1 MATFR
6 KLLYVPRFDT
16 QSPQTDKESE
26 YNGENNKHHKIS
38 KNLNGWAQDATPL
51 LFSDVRSPEITPWFS
66 RKVKANNLL
75 RIYANMRSTVNLRAS
90 KGGKSLRAKRV
101 TRECARGVQPHRGSS
116 DTFGFPAIDAQTA
129 EEMSRSQ
136 TKQDVLRTIKKM
148 VEENRV
154 IRQRLL
160 TLRQQSRSK

>member
-16 QSPQTDKESE
+16 QSPQTDKESG
-26 YNGENNKHHKIS
+26 YNGENNNNLHKLS
-38 KNLNGWAQDATPL
+38 KNMNGLTQDATPL
-51 LFSDVRSPEITPWFS
+51 LFSDVKSPEITPWFS

-75 RIYANMRSTVNLRAS
+75 RIYANMRSSVNLRPS
-90 KGGKSLRAKRV
+90 KGGKSRRAKRV
-101 TRECARGVQPHRGSS
+101 TREGPRRVQPRRASS
-116 DTFGFPAIDAQTA
+116 DTFGFQPDALEA
-129 EEMSRSQ
+129 EEMCRSQ
-136 TKQDVLRTIKKM
+136 MKQDVLRTIKRM

-154 IRQRLL
+154 IRERLL